1 MSAEVVGLYG
11 PYEPERRRPNQR
23 VIEEL
28 ERLLE
33 SARSGDIV
41 GMAGSY
47 LHRDNFVSYSHAGAV
62 HGCGIIRWKLES
74 VKGKAAAR
82 DRESAAGISPV
93 PWI

>member
-41 GMAGSY
+41 GLAGSY

-62 HGCGIIRWKLES
+62 HGCGIIGNDIGGLES
-74 VKGKAAAR
+74 VKEKLLRGMA
-82 DRESAAGISPV
+82 V
-93 PWI
+93 PME

>member
-33 SARSGDIV
+33 LARSGDIV

-62 HGCGIIRWKLES
+62 HGCGIIGGLES
-74 VKGKAAAR
+74 VKEKLLR
-82 DRESAAGISPV
+82 GIAV
-93 PWI
+93 PQE